1 MRSSR
6 VLTLVTGAA
15 LLAACGGGDG
25 NGPSNP
31 APTAAFTSS
40 CTQLVCTFTDAST
53 DVSPGTIASYNWT
66 FGDGPTPITTQ
77 NATHTYTAAGTYAV
91 TLTVTDNGGE
101 DNALTQQVTVTA
113 TAQNQA
119 PVANFT
125 SICNSLNC
133 TFTNTST
140 DDGTFTSIWDF
151 GDGSA
156 DSDNLSPTHTYTNT
170 TLTDYTVTLTV
181 TDDDG
186 VTAQQTAVISVSP
199 PATLTCGA
207 TPNCSLAIDQPATV
221 TVTLVSSSC
230 QLANNTFRVTITPPG
245 GGTPVEETLFTDGCN
260 QTTNP
265 PGTAF
270 PLQSGAVIASGT
282 TITAQVISGGATLE
296 IDPAIRVTGSF
307 ATGWTLE
314 FDDGAKAGP
323 PPEPDFDDLIISIV
337 ATP

>member
-53 DVSPGTIASYNWT
+53 DVSPGTIASYSWT
-66 FGDGPTPITTQ
+66 FGDGPTPVTTQ
-77 NATHTYTAAGTYAV
+77 NATHTYSTAGTYNV
-91 TLTVTDNGGE
+91 QLTVTDNGGE
-101 DNALTQQVTVTA
+101 TNSLTQQVTVT
-113 TAQNQA
+113 TAPPQNQV

-125 SICNSLNC
+125 SACSSLDC
-133 TFTNTST
+133 TFINTST
-140 DDGTFTSIWDF
+140 DADGTFSSSWNF

-156 DSDNLSPTHTYTNT
+156 ASTELSPVHTYTNT
-170 TLTDYTVTLTV
+170 TLTDYTVTLVV

-186 VTAQQTAVISVSP
+186 ATAQQTAVISVSP
-199 PATLTCGA
+199 PTTLTCGT
-207 TPNCSLAIDQPATV
+207 TPDCSLSLDTPARV

-230 QLANNTFRVTITPPG
+230 ELSGNTFKVMITPFG
-245 GGTPVEETLFTDGCN
+245 GATVEEILFTDGCN
-260 QTTNP
+260 TPDN
-265 PGTAF
+265 TAYE
-270 PLQSGAVIASGT
+270 LQSNATFAAGT
-282 TITAQVISGGATLE
+282 TIEAEVISGGTTLE
-296 IDPAIRVTGSF
+296 IAPAIQVTGSF
-307 ATGWTLE
+307 PSWQLN

-323 PPEPDFDDLIISIV
+323 PPEPDFDDLVITVV
-337 ATP
+337 AAP